1 MGIGVFFFILS
12 FVSEDDVDFVVVIV
26 RCIIL
31 WILIFDEFLLFVG
44 LLVLFLLLLILFK
57 ELELLLVFELLV
69 ILFGKLIR
77 EIELVYFKIKSW
89 LFLCSDFYCIY
100 NLYVMLCM
108 GSILLKFVFLSFLFN
123 WIKVLSVF

>member
-31 WILIFDEFLLFVG
+31 RILIFDEFLLFVG

-77 EIELVYFKIKSW
+77 EIELVYFKIKS
-89 LFLCSDFYCIY
+89 
-100 NLYVMLCM
+100 
-108 GSILLKFVFLSFLFN
+108 
-123 WIKVLSVF
+123 